1 MKKVFFIGAMLLCG
15 MMFNGNVAN
24 AQCDRNQF
32 KEGGN
37 PIGYG
42 VGHSVDE
49 QTATDDA
56 FDAALKEIARKTSS
70 VLQDIVERDKRD
82 ELEKGLISREQI
94 SKLTQQASTQIT
106 QMNVR
111 EIKTLC
117 QNCEEKSNGEYRC
130 TCVLEYDKAKLA
142 EQAYKEL
149 QENRLI
155 SSKKEMKEFRQKF
168 NETFKN

>member
-49 QTATDDA
+49 QSATDDA
-56 FDAALKEIARKTSS
+56 FDAALKEIARKTCS
-70 VLQDIVERDKRD
+70 VLQDIVERDGNR
-82 ELEKGLISREQI
+82 ELIKGGISREQI
-94 SKLTQQASTQIT
+94 VNKIQQASTQIT
-106 QMNVR
+106 EMHVK

-117 QNCEEKSNGEYRC
+117 QNCEEKANGEYRC
-130 TCVLEYDKAKLA
+130 TCVLEYDKTKLA
-142 EQAYKEL
+142 EEAYKKL
-149 QENRLI
+149 QEMRLI